1 MQYKRVINRLQRKR
15 ASLHVRYCWQGPLS
29 ARIQAKIPSIT
40 KSCRPQM
47 LVNARRNQ
55 KVKLCHGWMDDG
67 TCNYRRRYVVNQTSK
82 ASN

>member
-1 MQYKRVINRLQRKR
+1 MAGTTVSVHSSEDFFNHEK
-15 ASLHVRYCWQGPLS
+15 LS
-29 ARIQAKIPSIT
+29 AT
-40 KSCRPQM
+40 DT

-67 TCNYRRRYVVNQTSK
+67 TCNYSRRYVVNQTSK